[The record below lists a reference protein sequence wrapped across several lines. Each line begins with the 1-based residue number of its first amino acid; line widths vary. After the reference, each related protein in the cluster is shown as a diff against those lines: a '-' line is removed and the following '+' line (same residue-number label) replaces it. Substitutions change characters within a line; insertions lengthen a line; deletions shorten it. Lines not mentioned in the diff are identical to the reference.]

1 MCVPMSPVAP
11 KMRMFLL
18 VILEARV
25 VTVVGLAFRRRF
37 YEYEFTRLLSRSRR
51 IGVLG
56 VDW

>member
-18 VILEARV
+18 VIIEARV

-56 VDW
+56 VN